1 MNKPED
7 NRFFIL
13 NDQTLRVI
21 EDLGDHMPGGFFIYE
36 AQEPERL
43 LYVNRPVIE
52 LFGCEDLED
61 FKKLTGFTFRGM
73 VHPED
78 YDAISLSIVEQIS
91 KNEDH
96 MDYAVYRIIRKDG
109 AVRWLDDYG
118 HYVETEEYGGVYTV
132 FVSDITEK
140 KEELDSSIADRQA
153 ALDTLSES
161 FEKTA
166 AERITFS
173 RVAQTLAGDYF
184 SIYVVNPDTDH
195 FAEYSSTNQ
204 YESLGIE
211 KSGEDFFNLSR
222 HNMAR
227 VIYPGDK
234 DRFMAVFTKENL
246 LSILKRDGHFTTKY
260 RLMVEGEP
268 VWVSMKATL
277 LEDEDGRHLIIGTN
291 NIDAQMKR
299 EQEYQERMTEA
310 RDRARNDFLA
320 NMSHDIRTPM
330 NAIIGYTNIAVS
342 RPDDPAL
349 VSECLNKI
357 GSSSHFLLS
366 LINDVLD
373 MSKIES
379 GMMQLNI
386 EDCDLGAVLH
396 RIEDI
401 TSLQAQKKRL
411 KISYH
416 KSGMHHLHVRGD
428 ELRIEQILINIV
440 SNAIKYTPEG
450 RTVDLLAEE
459 TGPGK
464 PGFHR
469 YRFVIR
475 DTGIGISEE
484 YLPHIFDSFTRE
496 QNTTINRIQ
505 GTGLGLAITARAV
518 ELMGGTI
525 SVQSRVGEG
534 STFTVELELEEA
546 QTAAGEKQSAF
557 DPARVLDGRR
567 ILLVEDND
575 INAEIVQMILTQ
587 FGAAVERAA
596 DGQQGAEKMRAL
608 SGEPQDRFAAV
619 LMDIQMP
626 VMNGY
631 EASRAIRA
639 MEEEFGDAYYRMV
652 PILAMSANAYD
663 EDVRACLDAGMNA
676 HIAKPFQPDD
686 FLKLLCE
693 MIEQ

>member
-1 MNKPED
+1 MNELTD
-7 NRFFIL
+7 GSIFVL
-13 NDQTLRVI
+13 NDQTLGVI
-21 EDLGDHMPGGFFIYE
+21 KELGAHMPGGFFIYQ

-43 LYVNRPVIE
+43 LYVNKPVID
-52 LFGCEDLED
+52 LYGCEDLED
-61 FKKLTGFTFRGM
+61 FKKLTGFTFRGL
-73 VHPED
+73 VHPAD
-78 YDAISLSIVEQIS
+78 FDSVSASISEQIRTS
-91 KNEDH
+91 DEHIDN
-96 MDYAVYRIIRKDG
+96 AVYRIIRKDG
-109 AVRWLDDYG
+109 EVRWVEDYG
-118 HYVETEEYGGVYTV
+118 HYVKTDQYGGVFTV

-140 KEELDSSIADRQA
+140 KEEIDSSIADRQA

-161 FEKTA
+161 FEKAA

-173 RVAQTLAGDYF
+173 RVAQTLASDYF
-184 SIYVVNPDTDH
+184 SIYIVNPDTDY
-195 FAEYSSTNQ
+195 FVEYSSTDE
-204 YESLGIE
+204 YASLGIE

-222 HNMAR
+222 QNMAR
-227 VIYPGDK
+227 IIDPEDK
-234 DRFMAVFTKENL
+234 DRFMAIFTKDNV
-246 LSILKRDGHFTTKY
+246 LSIVKRDGHFTTKY
-260 RLMVEGEP
+260 RLMVEGRP
-268 VWVSMKATL
+268 TWVSTKATL
-277 LEDEDGRHLIIGTN
+277 LEDEDGRHLIIGSN
-291 NIDAQMKR
+291 KIDAQMKR
-299 EQEYQERMTEA
+299 EEEYRARMEEA

-330 NAIIGYTNIAVS
+330 NAIIGYTNIALGS
-342 RPDDPAL
+342 PEDPVL
-349 VSECLNKI
+349 VHECLNKI

-379 GMMQLNI
+379 GMMQLNPG
-386 EDCDLGAVLH
+386 ECDLAAVLH

-401 TSLQAQKKRL
+401 TSQQAQKKRL
-411 KISYH
+411 QITYQ
-416 KSGMHHLHVRGD
+416 KSGMKHLYVRGD
-428 ELRIEQILINIV
+428 ELRIEQILINII

-459 TGPGK
+459 TGPGR
-464 PGFHR
+464 PGFNR

-496 QNTTINRIQ
+496 QNTTINQIQ

-518 ELMGGTI
+518 EMMGGTI
-525 SVQSRVGEG
+525 NVESRVGEG
-534 STFTVELELEEA
+534 STFTVELELEESEKS
-546 QTAAGEKQSAF
+546 AGAEQETP
-557 DPARVLDGRR
+557 DPAQMLGGRR

-575 INAEIVQMILTQ
+575 INAEIAQMILSQ
-587 FGAAVERAA
+587 FGVVCERAA

-608 SGEPQDRFAAV
+608 AGEKGERFAAV

-631 EASRAIRA
+631 ESSRAIRA
-639 MEEEFGDAYYRMV
+639 MEEEFGDAYFRMV

-676 HIAKPFQPDD
+676 HIAKPLQPDAL
-686 FLKLLCE
+686 LKLLCE
-693 MIEQ
+693 LIE